1 MQEAVWGVV
10 KDAWP
15 GEEALTGYEMM
26 LMSLLEFLP
35 PLPSLF
41 FLLFACC
48 MVENVVLGVGQGK
61 LRRVCCSH
69 FSSESKPAL

>member
-26 LMSLLEFLP
+26 LMLLLFLSSLLFL
-35 PLPSLF
+35 LL
-41 FLLFACC
+41 LLFACC

-69 FSSESKPAL
+69 FSSESKAAL

>member
-15 GEEALTGYEMM
+15 GEEALTGYKMM
-26 LMSLLEFLP
+26 LLLLSSLQFL
-35 PLPSLF
+35 L
-41 FLLFACC
+41 LLFACC

>member
-15 GEEALTGYEMM
+15 GEEALTGYEM
-26 LMSLLEFLP
+26 LLLLLFLSSLPFL
-35 PLPSLF
+35 L
-41 FLLFACC
+41 LLFACC
-48 MVENVVLGVGQGK
+48 MVENVVLGAGQGK